1 MSTYISIGQ
10 MTKSC
15 VYRDLPHLPYVA
27 YVDVLNNMVIYT
39 GLLYVYAFMSLVY
52 SITLH
57 HKQLIDDGVSP
68 QNIIYV
74 PVETPIYNNILLEQL
89 FSLAKQ
95 ILSKEDS
102 QEEFYVFFNEIQYL
116 KDWKI
121 NLKSLVDTYHNVK
134 FVVSGSA
141 AALKKISSLLPAM
154 HIR

>member
-1 MSTYISIGQ
+1 
-10 MTKSC
+10 
-15 VYRDLPHLPYVA
+15 
-27 YVDVLNNMVIYT
+27 MVIYT
-39 GLLYVYAFMSLVY
+39 NSLFFYAFMSLVY
-52 SITLH
+52 PITLH

-116 KDWKI
+116 KDWEI

>member
-1 MSTYISIGQ
+1 MAYI
-10 MTKSC
+10 
-15 VYRDLPHLPYVA
+15 
-27 YVDVLNNMVIYT
+27 DVLTNMVIYT

-141 AALKKISSLLPAM
+141 AAALKKISSLLPAM

>member
-1 MSTYISIGQ
+1 

-15 VYRDLPHLPYVA
+15 VYRDLPLLPYMA
-27 YVDVLNNMVIYT
+27 YIDALNDVDIYT
-39 GLLYVYAFMSLVY
+39 DSLYIYAFMSLVY
-52 SITLH
+52 QITLH

-74 PVETPIYNNILLEQL
+74 PLETPIYNNILLEQL

-95 ILSKEDS
+95 ILSKEDC
-102 QEEFYVFFNEIQYL
+102 QEEFYVFFDEIQYL
-116 KDWKI
+116 KDWEI

-141 AALKKISSLLPAM
+141 TAALKKISTLLPAM